1 MALETQQE
9 LQIKF
14 ARRDRALL
22 LVLANLVLTG
32 LLIGHLLTSS
42 GGYRF
47 ELDQAGF
54 EAASFLSV
62 FVMFVAAT
70 LIKVSLTER
79 RAVLLGL
86 FALQTGNLLDAST
99 GIFFNAPT
107 VWWWIGDGLTFT
119 GEVILALV
127 VFQFV
132 RLTNDLANRDPLT
145 GLYNRSFHMRAL
157 GDLLKASHNKRESVA
172 VIAIDIDHFKHVN
185 DVHGHAFGDL
195 ALQAIASAV
204 NGFQGEVKVISRTG
218 GEEFEVV
225 VDQLDEPA
233 VFALADRIRLVIA
246 RIDLGEDR
254 QFTAS
259 LGIALS
265 HIGEA
270 LVSLRQ
276 RADAAAYKA
285 KNTGRN
291 RVCVAD

>member
-99 GIFFNAPT
+99 GIF
-107 VWWWIGDGLTFT
+107 LTHQRF
-119 GEVILALV
+119 G
-127 VFQFV
+127 
-132 RLTNDLANRDPLT
+132 
-145 GLYNRSFHMRAL
+145 G
-157 GDLLKASHNKRESVA
+157 GSV
-172 VIAIDIDHFKHVN
+172 
-185 DVHGHAFGDL
+185 
-195 ALQAIASAV
+195 
-204 NGFQGEVKVISRTG
+204 
-218 GEEFEVV
+218 
-225 VDQLDEPA
+225 
-233 VFALADRIRLVIA
+233 
-246 RIDLGEDR
+246 
-254 QFTAS
+254 TA
-259 LGIALS
+259 
-265 HIGEA
+265 
-270 LVSLRQ
+270 
-276 RADAAAYKA
+276 
-285 KNTGRN
+285 
-291 RVCVAD
+291 

>member
-1 MALETQQE
+1 MALETQQDM
-9 LQIKF
+9 QIKF
-14 ARRDRALL
+14 ARRDRALF
-22 LVLANLVLTG
+22 LVLVNLAFTG
-32 LLIGHLLTSS
+32 LLIGHLFTTS
-42 GGYRF
+42 GDYRF
-47 ELDQAGF
+47 ELDQVGF

-62 FVMFVAAT
+62 FVMFIAAT
-70 LIKVSLTER
+70 LIKVSLAER
-79 RAVLLGL
+79 RAVLIGL
-86 FALQTGNLLDAST
+86 FALQTGNLLDAAT
-99 GIFFNAPT
+99 GIFFNAAP

-132 RLTNDLANRDPLT
+132 RLTNDLTNRDPLT
-145 GLYNRSFHMRAL
+145 GLFNRSYHMRELAT
-157 GDLLKASHNKRESVA
+157 LLKANHHNKEPVA

-195 ALQAIASAV
+195 ALQVLASAV
-204 NGFQGEVKVISRTG
+204 NTFSDEVKIISRTG

-233 VFALADRIRLVIA
+233 VLALADRIRLVISNV
-246 RIDLGEDR
+246 DLGENR
-254 QFTAS
+254 HLTAS

-265 HIGEA
+265 HVGEA

-291 RVCVAD
+291 RVCAAD

>member
-1 MALETQQE
+1 MARETQQE

-14 ARRDRALL
+14 ARRDRALF
-22 LVLANLVLTG
+22 LVLVNLVFTG
-32 LLIGHLLTSS
+32 LLIAHLLTSS

-47 ELDQAGF
+47 ELDQVGF

-70 LIKVSLTER
+70 LIKVSLAER
-79 RAVLLGL
+79 RAVLIGL

-99 GIFFNAPT
+99 GIFFNAPP

-145 GLYNRSFHMRAL
+145 GLYNRSYHMRAL
-157 GDLLKASHNKRESVA
+157 ANLLKIRHNNKESVA

-185 DVHGHAFGDL
+185 DVYGHAFGDL
-195 ALQAIASAV
+195 ALQLLAK
-204 NGFQGEVKVISRTG
+204 KVQSFDQQAKLISRTG
-218 GEEFEVV
+218 GEEFEIVA
-225 VDQLDEPA
+225 DGLDEPA
-233 VFALADRIRLVIA
+233 AVSLAEKIRGAIA
-246 RIDLGEDR
+246 EIDLGEDR
-254 QFTAS
+254 RLTAS
-259 LGIALS
+259 LGVSLS
-265 HIGEA
+265 HVGEA
-270 LVSLRQ
+270 LASLRQ

-291 RVCVAD
+291 RVCIAD